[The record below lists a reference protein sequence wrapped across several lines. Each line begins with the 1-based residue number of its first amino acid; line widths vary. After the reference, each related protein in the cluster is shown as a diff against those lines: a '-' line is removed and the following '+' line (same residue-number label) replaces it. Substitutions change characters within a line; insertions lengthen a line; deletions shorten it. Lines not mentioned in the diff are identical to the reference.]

1 MRNAVPLSL
10 ALVAGGLAT
19 FNPCSLPLLPAFLS
33 FSIGAESSERP
44 AAESSVARALLAGLL
59 ITGGFLG
66 VFAIVALPVTAG
78 FSLIADALPWAGVA
92 VGLVLLAVG
101 LLALCGVRVRVPVAN
116 LAGPGPDSGH
126 GRRTTRMLL
135 FGAGYGVA
143 SFGCTFPVFLTL
155 LGAVAAAG
163 GGGVAMLAVFAAYAL
178 GAAIVLMALAVAATR
193 VAQGLGRRFGL
204 VLTHVH
210 RLSGGLLVIS
220 GAYLTYYWLRVQLGP
235 ASTLASDPLVGTV
248 TRFSAGIAVYA
259 RGAGL
264 FVVVFAGLIVV
275 LAVVSSR
282 WQSSRARSW
291 KETARER

>member
-1 MRNAVPLSL
+1 MSNAVPLSL

-19 FNPCSLPLLPAFLS
+19 LNPCSLPLLPAFLS
-33 FSIGAESSERP
+33 FSMGVERADRP
-44 AAESSVARALLAGLL
+44 AADRSVARALVAGLL

-66 VFAIVALPVTAG
+66 VFAVVALPVTAG
-78 FSLIADALPWAGVA
+78 FTLVADALPWAGVA

-116 LAGPGPDSGH
+116 LAGPGPGP
-126 GRRTTRMLL
+126 GQGTTSMLL

-163 GGGVAMLAVFAAYAL
+163 GGVVAMLAVFAAYAL
-178 GAAIVLMALAVAATR
+178 GTAIVLMALAVAATR
-193 VAQGLGRRFGL
+193 VAQGLGRRFGR

-235 ASTLASDPLVGTV
+235 ASTLASDPLVGAV
-248 TRFSAGIAVYA
+248 TRFSARIAVYA
-259 RGAGL
+259 RGGGL
-264 FVVVFAGLIVV
+264 FVVLLAGLIVV

-282 WQSSRARSW
+282 WRQTGTRSW
-291 KETARER
+291 KGIARER